1 MPPSQIINL
10 DFPFNGLNETEAK
23 RRQPQGTTPDCLNV
37 RPFDGIAQQRR
48 GSQRG
53 GLSKYLTNAVNGSN
67 FIQAIDQAT
76 LALDPTTIIADTE
89 IVSYD
94 FTADYASGDLPV
106 LDSTNWPASWRVD
119 NADTGGSNEFSW
131 IDRPAGTTTA
141 AVLPVTSGSGIL
153 ASNSRR
159 ESALHKTEIIGTNYV
174 LRLNATVE
182 SGGQAVGMLFRVKT
196 DYTQYYV
203 VYFLYNDT
211 TSVQYH
217 LEKFTLSGNWSKTAV
232 TNGTA
237 SVIDATASVKYEWRM
252 SGNSGSLYVDDQFIF
267 TETGLTFDSNT
278 GFGIGAGER
287 LNNFAGVISNFTVL
301 SGISPASLRE
311 VKLTAVSGGNIYG
324 GNQDGLTLSTG
335 GENALD
341 SATFV
346 DTQEAYQKTY
356 FSDGN
361 PENLSVLTHSTNT
374 VTKWGAAISGLGMP
388 LGSTSAVAAAD
399 AITVVNQGT
408 KKFTVTANL
417 SSTISAND
425 WIRVTDSTGN
435 DGSYLVT
442 AITDASPSVI
452 TVAQAIPDS
461 TADGN
466 AIEADACAKYITLY
480 RGRAVG
486 WGLFTDPQN
495 WFMSAVGDFNDWD
508 YAPTTTTQT
517 QAVAGNN
524 SDAGLLGDVLNC
536 CAPYSDDLMYM
547 GGDHTLWVMRGDPAA
562 GGVIDNVSYQTGIAG
577 PYAFAWDPD
586 GTFYFVGGGKLWKIP
601 AGTTA
606 PESISRGRMDNTF
619 RTINYKNNVIRLVW
633 DVEHQGLIILLV
645 PLKQPDSG
653 SEPTHVFW
661 DRRTDSF
668 WKDQYPATAGP
679 TVLHSFDADEP
690 DDRAILLGGWDSYI
704 RRIDSSQPD
713 DDGTAIASHV
723 WYRPILLSD
732 MSRVRITE
740 IRAILGTGSDAVRL
754 EVHASD
760 TAENLIASTTAR
772 FTKTLGADRN
782 RPIIKRAVGNAIGIK
797 LVNDSASLLTWVI
810 ESMTGRVT
818 IAGRQRQG
826 VL

>member
-1 MPPSQIINL
+1 MPQSQIINL

-37 RPFDGIAQQRR
+37 RPFDGIDYRRR

-53 GLSKYLTNAVNGSN
+53 GVSKYLTNTVNGAN

-76 LALDPTTIIADTE
+76 LALDPTTIVADTE

-106 LDSTNWPASWRVD
+106 LDATNWPVSWRVD
-119 NADTGGSNEFSW
+119 NADTLGSNEFSW
-131 IDRPAGTTTA
+131 IDRPPTTITA

-153 ASNSRR
+153 TTNSRR
-159 ESALHKTEIIGTNYV
+159 ESALHKNVIIGTNYV

-182 SGGQAVGMLFRVKT
+182 SGGQAVGMLFRVKA
-196 DYTQYYV
+196 DYSQYYV
-203 VYFLYNDT
+203 VSFKYNAA
-211 TSVQYH
+211 TSVQWF
-217 LEKFTLSGNWSKTAV
+217 LDKFTLSGNWLKVNV
-232 TNGTA
+232 TGGTA
-237 SVIDATASVKYEWRM
+237 TVVDATASVKYEWRM
-252 SGNSGSLYVDDQFIF
+252 SGNSGSLYVDDQFIA
-267 TETGLTFDSNT
+267 TETGLTFDANT
-278 GFGIGAGER
+278 RFGIGAGER

-324 GNQDGLTLSTG
+324 GNQDGLILSTG
-335 GENALD
+335 GTDALD

-374 VTKWGAAISGLGMP
+374 VTDWGAAISGVGLPVGA
-388 LGSTSAVAAAD
+388 TSAPTVAT
-399 AITVVNQGT
+399 ITVLAANV
-408 KKFTVTANL
+408 FTVNANL
-417 SSTISAND
+417 SSEISAGD
-425 WIRVTDSTGN
+425 WIKVSGSTLN
-435 DGSYLVT
+435 DGSYHVVSCT
-442 AITDASPSVI
+442 NVANSVI
-452 TVAQAIPDS
+452 TVTQALPQ
-461 TADGN
+461 TTTVDGTLS
-466 AIEADACAKYITLY
+466 EADASIKYLTLY
-480 RGRAVG
+480 RGRIVG

-495 WFMSAVGDFNDWD
+495 WFMSAVGDPNNWD
-508 YAPTTTTQT
+508 YSPATTSQT
-517 QAVAGNN
+517 QAIAGNN

-619 RTINYKNNVIRLVW
+619 RSINYKTNVIRMVW
-633 DVEHQGLIILLV
+633 DVEHQGLQILLV
-645 PLKQPDSG
+645 PLTQPDTG
-653 SEPTHVFW
+653 SEPTHIFW

-668 WKDQYPATAGP
+668 WKDQYPKTVGP
-679 TVLHSFDADEP
+679 TVLHAYDADDP
-690 DDRAILLGGWDSYI
+690 NDRAILLGGWDSYI
-704 RRIDSSQPD
+704 RYIHNGHPD

-723 WYRPILLSD
+723 WLRPIVLSD
-732 MSRVRITE
+732 MSRVRISE
-740 IRAILGTGSDAVRL
+740 IRAILATGSDAVRL

-760 TAENLIASTTAR
+760 TAENLIASATAR
-772 FTKTLGADRN
+772 FTQILGADRN

-797 LVNDSASLLTWVI
+797 LVNDSALLLTWAV
-810 ESMTGRVT
+810 ESMSARVT
-818 IAGRQRQG
+818 PAGRHRQG